1 MHDIH
6 DMWVLRKLG
15 IIADEFRIGDQ
26 IYVGKYT
33 ATCQDVTAEGAVFLM
48 DQYLDEPMWMNME
61 RSSTGGYAASSLRRW
76 LNSEE
81 ILRIFRDWRDWM
93 VPLFNDD
100 LLRIP
105 TVGEMF
111 GSDWCRPTVEL
122 DGFNQWELM
131 KTRKYR
137 VAYRDNGIE
146 YGWLMNRPVWSETDF
161 CAINDWGDI
170 IRQSARRQLGVRPVF
185 LIKCSHGDKA

>member
-15 IIADEFRIGDQ
+15 IIADELRIGDQ

-33 ATCQDVTAEGAVFLM
+33 ATCQDVTTEGAVFLM

-93 VPLFNDD
+93 APLFNDD

-105 TVGEMF
+105 TVSEMF
-111 GSDWCRPTVEL
+111 GRGWCQPPIEF

-137 VAYRDNGIE
+137 VAYRNNGTE
-146 YGWLMNRPVWSETDF
+146 YGWLMNRPEWSETDF

-185 LIKCSHGDKA
+185 LIKCSHGGKA

>member
-1 MHDIH
+1 MHDIQ
-6 DMWVLRKLG
+6 DMLVLRKIG
-15 IIADEFRIGDQ
+15 ITADELRIGDQ
-26 IYVGKYT
+26 ICIGKYT
-33 ATCQDVTAEGAVFLM
+33 ATCQDVTTEGAVFLM
-48 DQYLDEPMWMNME
+48 DQYLDEAMPMNWE
-61 RSSTGGYAASSLRRW
+61 RSSIGGYAASSLRKR
-76 LNSEE
+76 LNGEE

-111 GSDWCRPTVEL
+111 GEDWLRSAVEL

-146 YGWLMNRPVWSETDF
+146 YGWLMNRPEWSETDF
-161 CAINDWGDI
+161 CIIDDRGDI
-170 IRQSARRQLGVRPVF
+170 KCRSARLSLGVRPVF
-185 LIKCSHGDKA
+185 LIRCYQGDKA